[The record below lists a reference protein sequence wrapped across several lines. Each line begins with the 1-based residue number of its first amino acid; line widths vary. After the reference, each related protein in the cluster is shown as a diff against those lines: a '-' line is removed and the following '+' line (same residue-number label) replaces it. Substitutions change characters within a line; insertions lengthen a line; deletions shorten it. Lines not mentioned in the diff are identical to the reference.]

1 MKNKI
6 IMAYEKG
13 RYKTMA
19 EIIYID
25 DAVVSVYSKNNPKGC
40 QYYDL
45 KLDDVLQWID
55 QGLYKLRYKRK
66 GER

>member
-1 MKNKI
+1 
-6 IMAYEKG
+6 MAHTRYG
-13 RYKTMA
+13 YKTMA
-19 EIIYID
+19 EIIGVNED
-25 DAVVSVYSKNNPKGC
+25 VVSVYSKDNPKGY

-45 KLDDVLQWID
+45 KLGDVLQWID